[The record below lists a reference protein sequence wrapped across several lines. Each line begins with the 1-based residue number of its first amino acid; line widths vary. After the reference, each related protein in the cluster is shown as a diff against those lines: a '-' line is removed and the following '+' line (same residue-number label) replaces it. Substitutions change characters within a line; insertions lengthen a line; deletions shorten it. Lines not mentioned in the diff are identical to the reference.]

1 MQGSEVLPYNRE
13 GDNRAVGKT
22 ELVSPST
29 TRRQLVSPSTT
40 RSQHSIFGQIC
51 MLSRKLKSHTHT
63 HTLVVAVMG
72 DILLKQ
78 IESDPESLNMTS

>member
-29 TRRQLVSPSTT
+29 TRRQW
-40 RSQHSIFGQIC
+40 SQHSIFGQIC

-63 HTLVVAVMG
+63 HTLVVAVME
-72 DILLKQ
+72 DILLKK

>member
-13 GDNRAVGKT
+13 GDNRAMGKA

-29 TRRQLVSPSTT
+29 TRRQQN
-40 RSQHSIFGQIC
+40 QHSIFGQIC

-72 DILLKQ
+72 DILLKK